1 LSTHKKYLIVVQGPT
16 AIGKTA
22 VSISL
27 AQHFN
32 TEIISA
38 DSRQFYKEMYIGTAR
53 PSPEEL
59 AQVKHHC
66 VAHLS
71 IHQDYNAGKYE
82 QEVLTL
88 LESLYRHHDFVVLT
102 GGSGLYV
109 NAVVNGF
116 DDLPQAVPEIRSKWN
131 QIFEEQGIEVL
142 QNSLLEQDPE
152 SYKTLA
158 IDNPQRLIRALEVI
172 EISGKKYSS
181 FLNKKRAVRPFTT
194 IKIALTAER
203 PILYQRIE
211 NRVDQMVQNGL
222 LNEVK
227 ELYPYK
233 HLNAL
238 QTVGYQEIFDYLDQ
252 KWSWETALSEI
263 KKNTRRYAKRQL
275 TWLRKDPEIIWF
287 DYQTPGSEITSYILQ
302 KTR

>member
-1 LSTHKKYLIVVQGPT
+1 MQGPT

-22 VSISL
+22 LSISL
-27 AQHFN
+27 AQYFK

-38 DSRQFYKEMYIGTAR
+38 DSRQFYKEMSIGTAR
-53 PSPEEL
+53 PSLEEL

-66 VAHLS
+66 IAHLS
-71 IHQDYNAGKYE
+71 IHQEYNAGQYE
-82 QEVLTL
+82 QQVLALLDTL
-88 LESLYRHHDFVVLT
+88 YQQHDLVILT

-116 DDLPQAVPEIRSKWN
+116 DDLPQAVPEIRNKWN
-131 QIFEEQGIEVL
+131 QIFEKQGIEVL
-142 QNSLLEQDPE
+142 QNTLQQQDPE
-152 SYKTLA
+152 SYKTIA
-158 IDNPQRLIRALEVI
+158 IDNPKRLIRALEVI

-181 FLNKKRAVRPFTT
+181 FLNKKRLERPFTT
-194 IKIALTAER
+194 IKIALTTER
-203 PILYQRIE
+203 SILYRLIEDRVDRMVE
-211 NRVDQMVQNGL
+211 NRL
-222 LNEVK
+222 LQEA
-227 ELYPYK
+227 EYLYPYK

-238 QTVGYQEIFDYLDQ
+238 QTVGYQEIFNYLNQ

-275 TWLRKDPEIIWF
+275 TWLRKDPDIKWF
-287 DYQTPGSEITSYILQ
+287 DYQTPWQEITAYIQQ